1 MVPRKAALSSH
12 DHSSIS
18 VYMQPC
24 SDSTDSYASLVEVH
38 RYVRKF
44 YLLMFAPDTRYNY
57 VTSRTFLKTFLLV
70 KSYQRSPA
78 NSRRKVPE
86 FLGLGRVVREN
97 AGYGLLTNEGRS
109 AN

>member
-1 MVPRKAALSSH
+1 MVARKAALSSH
-12 DHSSIS
+12 DHSSIC

-24 SDSTDSYASLVEVH
+24 SDFTDSYASLVEVH
-38 RYVRKF
+38 RYVRK

-57 VTSRTFLKTFLLV
+57 VTSRTYLKTFLLV

-78 NSRRKVPE
+78 NLRRKVSE
-86 FLGLGRVVREN
+86 CLGLGRIVREN
-97 AGYGLLTNEGRS
+97 AGYGLLTNGSRS